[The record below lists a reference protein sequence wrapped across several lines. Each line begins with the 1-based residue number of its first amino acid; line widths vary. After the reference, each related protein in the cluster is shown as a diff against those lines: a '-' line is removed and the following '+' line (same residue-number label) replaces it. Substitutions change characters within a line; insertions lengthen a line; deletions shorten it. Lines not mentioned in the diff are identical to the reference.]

1 MTALKLAGELY
12 CGPRPRPCRR
22 GRAKPKPKKRRVWGQ
37 DSGGRF
43 QTHGQSSVAT
53 VRGTRWLTEDTCTG
67 TRVRVARGRGL
78 GQADRASAPCWSARA
93 TRSSRA
99 HQR

>member
-1 MTALKLAGELY
+1 MP
-12 CGPRPRPCRR
+12 PRRQAR
-22 GRAKPKPKKRRVWGQ
+22 PKPKKRRVWGQ

-67 TRVRVARGRGL
+67 TRVRVAEGAVSVKPQG
-78 GQADRASAPCWSARA
+78 ARA
-93 TRSSRA
+93 VLVRAGRSLFTP